1 MDLQKIHVDEL
12 KELDVARLDKT
23 ASEIRGKIF
32 ETRMDIYKP
41 AGTNS
46 GKLRGL
52 RRSLARVL
60 TVKTEMMKA
69 NIAKK

>member
-12 KELDVARLDKT
+12 KDLDVTRLNQT
-23 ASEIRGKIF
+23 AKEIREKIF

-41 AGTNS
+41 SGMNS

-60 TVKTEMMKA
+60 TVKTKVMKA
-69 NIAKK
+69 SKAK

>member
-12 KELDVARLDKT
+12 KDLDITRLNQT
-23 ASEIRGKIF
+23 AKEIREKIF
-32 ETRMDIYKP
+32 ETRMDVYKP

-52 RRSLARVL
+52 RKSLARVL
-60 TVKTEMMKA
+60 TVKTKMMKA
-69 NIAKK
+69 SKAK

>member
-12 KELDVARLDKT
+12 KDLDIAKLTQT
-23 ASEIRGKIF
+23 ANEIREKIF

-60 TVKTEMMKA
+60 TVKTKMM
-69 NIAKK
+69 NAKK

>member
-12 KELDVARLDKT
+12 KDLDMTRLNQT
-23 ASEIRGKIF
+23 AKEIREKIF
-32 ETRMDIYKP
+32 ETRMDVYKP

-52 RRSLARVL
+52 RKSLARVL
-60 TVKTEMMKA
+60 TVKTKMMKA
-69 NIAKK
+69 SKAK